1 VDGVRGCRLFLTGQP
16 GSGKSTAFLRCVEG
30 LRSSGLAVGG
40 ISTPE
45 RRGRAGRLGFD
56 VVDLASGR
64 RAVMAGVGLR
74 SAARVGRYGVDVEG
88 FESVALPA
96 LEHAVEECDVVGI
109 DEIGRMELY
118 SGAFRRMVET
128 LMLGM
133 KPVVSVLHRAYV
145 DVYGRHG
152 TVYRVT
158 PENRD
163 GLPDVLVAEVLSHL
177 GPSHDNL

>member
-1 VDGVRGCRLFLTGQP
+1 
-16 GSGKSTAFLRCVEG
+16 
-30 LRSSGLAVGG
+30 
-40 ISTPE
+40 
-45 RRGRAGRLGFD
+45 
-56 VVDLASGR
+56 
-64 RAVMAGVGLR
+64 
-74 SAARVGRYGVDVEG
+74 VEG

-118 SGAFRRMVET
+118 SGAFRRMVES

>member
-1 VDGVRGCRLFLTGQP
+1 MRGCRLFITGQP
-16 GSGKSTAFLRCVEG
+16 GTGKSTAFLRCVEG

-45 RRGRAGRLGFD
+45 RRSRPRRLGFD
-56 VVDLASGR
+56 VVDLVSGR
-64 RAVMAGVGLR
+64 RAVMAGVELR

-118 SGAFRRMVET
+118 SGAFRRMVES
-128 LMLGM
+128 LMLGK

-152 TVYRVT
+152 QVYRVT
-158 PENRD
+158 PESRD
-163 GLPDVLVAEVLSHL
+163 NLPDVLVTEVLRHL
-177 GPSHDNL
+177 SITPDEL